1 MSYMNDLE
9 FDKSREFFLSHK
21 KNFSKFEIDL
31 DNLYLTYQNRSK
43 IIVLLDYWVFNILL
57 LKKIYGSKGLVDFC
71 NSDINNPQR
80 FSFLYEINNSNKT
93 YEIKFKKNNSKYF
106 YALKFFH
113 KKIFIPGAQLDNL
126 FKKLQNL
133 ISLKFILSIPTKAN
147 EEIENGVKRILKN
160 IFKDKF
166 DNSEINV
173 ILKKIPKVFISSN
186 ISVPYNRINVSG
198 SSASFFEYEGFE
210 NIFLLN
216 SNLYIEGIQHGGGY
230 DIFKVDYF
238 SDYEKNLCDKFFG
251 WGFSDNNIKQTK
263 FKRIYNKT
271 EDNIRRV
278 LWIED
283 SKVPLFYFYSMPCHY
298 LQSINSESKKY
309 IHKELN
315 LNQTEYTSMFHPSSN
330 SNLYKNFR
338 KNSFNIPS
346 GGQSE
351 KNFYANDILIFDN
364 SGSTLIHFAIESQ
377 MIFFNIISR
386 SDYKNFSESQKEFF
400 LIQRK
405 YNFGIFND
413 EDNKLSNSITKIKLN
428 SNYRLPKEL
437 IDFYERNFK

>member
-9 FDKSREFFLSHK
+9 LKKSREFFLSHK

-31 DNLYLTYQNRSK
+31 ENLYSTYPNRSK
-43 IIVLLDYWVFNILL
+43 IKVLLDYWIFNILL

-80 FSFLYEINNSNKT
+80 FSFLYEIDNSNKI

-106 YALKFFH
+106 YALKIFH
-113 KKIFIPGAQLDNL
+113 KKIFIPGAYLDNL
-126 FKKLQNL
+126 FKKFLNL
-133 ISLKFILSIPTKAN
+133 ASLKFILSIPTKVDVEIAN
-147 EEIENGVKRILKN
+147 GLKQILNN
-160 IFKDKF
+160 IFEDEFDK
-166 DNSEINV
+166 SEIKV
-173 ILKKIPKVFISSN
+173 IFKKIPKVFISSK
-186 ISVPYNRINVSG
+186 ITVPYNIINVSG
-198 SSASFFEYEGFE
+198 SSASFLEYDGFE
-210 NIFLLN
+210 NIFLFN
-216 SNLYIEGIQHGGGY
+216 SNLYIEGFQHGGGY

-238 SDYEKNLCDKFFG
+238 ADYEKNLCDKFFG

-263 FKRIYNKT
+263 FKRITKKT
-271 EDNIRRV
+271 QDNIRRV

-283 SKVPLFYFYSMPCHY
+283 SKVPLFYFYSMPYHH
-298 LQSINSESKKY
+298 LQSINYESKRY

-346 GGQSE
+346 GRQSE
-351 KNFYANDILIFDN
+351 KNFYANDILVFDN
-364 SGSTLIHFAIESQ
+364 SGSTLIHFAIESH

-386 SDYKNFSESQKEFF
+386 FDYKNFTDLQKEFF

-405 YNFGIFND
+405 YDFGIFND
-413 EDNKLSNSITKIKLN
+413 EDNKLSNSISKIKMN
-428 SNYRLPKEL
+428 SNYSLPREL
-437 IDFYERNFK
+437 INFYERNFK